1 MSVLRPN
8 IYGIPFDCYLPFEAE
23 LLLNDITGKKK
34 INQDQWAM
42 IIESARKRMRE
53 REIEIQCPI
62 CGHILVIEE
71 HK

>member
-1 MSVLRPN
+1 VSVLRPN
-8 IYGIPFDCYLPFEAE
+8 IYGIPFDCYLPVEVE